1 MIVINSLHKGNI
13 SMKKENFLIP
23 IVVILFV
30 SLGLTFNNNAV
41 GALRQD
47 ADAASELNTIR
58 KNLGV
63 YSKMKPE
70 DAKEFY
76 EEALN
81 ELQVIIDM
89 FAGTEEALEAT
100 FYIGATHNILRNF
113 DEAIAYFDDVLSFQ
127 NEIDQ
132 NFKARLLYFKAQAL
146 IGTGN
151 IEDAKDVITE
161 LRIIE
166 PGAAN
171 AFGKELGGT
180 MRLGMHAPDFHT
192 EDYKGNPISL
202 SQFEGKIVIIHFW
215 ATWNDH
221 CLEKLPEIKELYRK
235 FKGPDVQF
243 IGISRDDEIDDLK
256 GVILQKNI
264 EWPQIF
270 EGMRYKGMMSKLY
283 DVRNIPMTFVMD
295 KQGRVQYIGSSKD
308 KITQIVTTLI
318 VKGEK
323 KSGY

>member
-1 MIVINSLHKGNI
+1 
-13 SMKKENFLIP
+13 MKKENFLIP
-23 IVVILFV
+23 TVVIMFF
-30 SLGLTFNNNAV
+30 SLWLTFNNSAM

-47 ADAASELNTIR
+47 ADAALELTTIR
-58 KNLGV
+58 KNLSI

-70 DAKEFY
+70 DARDFY

-81 ELQVIIDM
+81 ELQVMTDM

-100 FYIGATHNILRNF
+100 FYIGATYNILGNF

-151 IEDAKDVITE
+151 IQEAKDVITE
-161 LRIIE
+161 LRVIE

-171 AFGKELGGT
+171 AFGQELGGT
-180 MRLGMHAPDFHT
+180 MRLGKLAPDFHT
-192 EDYKGNPISL
+192 TDLDGNPLSL
-202 SQFEGKIVIIHFW
+202 SKLEGKIIVMNFW
-215 ATWNDH
+215 ATWNDQ
-221 CLEKLPEIKELYRK
+221 CLEKISEIKQLYRK
-235 FKGPDVQF
+235 LKGPDVQF

-256 GVILQKNI
+256 GVVLQKNI

-270 EGMRYKGMMSKLY
+270 EGMRYKGTMSKLY
-283 DVRNIPMTFVMD
+283 DVRKIPITFVLD
-295 KQGRVQYIGSSKD
+295 QQGRVQYIGNSKD
-308 KITQIVTTLI
+308 KITQVVTTLI
-318 VKGEK
+318 VRGEK

>member
-1 MIVINSLHKGNI
+1 
-13 SMKKENFLIP
+13 MKKEIFLIP
-23 IVVILFV
+23 VVVIMFF
-30 SLGLTFNNNAV
+30 SLLLTFNNNAM

-47 ADAASELNTIR
+47 ADAAKELTTIR
-58 KNLGV
+58 KNLSV

-70 DAKEFY
+70 DAREFY

-81 ELQVIIDM
+81 ELHVIIDM
-89 FAGTEEALEAT
+89 FAGTEEALEAA
-100 FYIGATHNILRNF
+100 FYVGATNNLLGSFN
-113 DEAIAYFDDVLSFQ
+113 EAIAYFDDVLKFQ
-127 NEIDQ
+127 NEIDE

-146 IGTGN
+146 IGIGN
-151 IEDAKDVITE
+151 IEEAKDVITE

-180 MRLGMHAPDFHT
+180 MRLGMSAPDFHT
-192 EDYKGNPISL
+192 EDFKGNPMSL
-202 SQFEGKIVIIHFW
+202 SQFEGKIIVMHFW

-221 CLEKLPEIKELYRK
+221 CLEKLPEIKQLYRK

-243 IGISRDDEIDDLK
+243 IGISRDDNLDDLK
-256 GVILQKNI
+256 GIVLQKNI

-283 DVRNIPMTFVMD
+283 DVRNIPMTFILD
-295 KQGRVQYIGSSKD
+295 QQGRVQYIGSSNEKM
-308 KITQIVTTLI
+308 TQIITTLI

>member
-1 MIVINSLHKGNI
+1 
-13 SMKKENFLIP
+13 MKTENFLIP
-23 IVVILFV
+23 TVVIIFF
-30 SLGLTFNNNAV
+30 SFWLTFNSNV
-41 GALRQD
+41 IGALRQD
-47 ADAASELNTIR
+47 ADAAMELTAIR
-58 KNLGV
+58 KNLSV

-70 DAKEFY
+70 DAREFY

-81 ELQVIIDM
+81 ELQVITDM

-113 DEAIAYFDDVLSFQ
+113 GEAIAYFDDVLSFQ
-127 NEIDQ
+127 NEIDE

-151 IEDAKDVITE
+151 IDGAKEVITD
-161 LRIIE
+161 LRVIE

-192 EDYKGNPISL
+192 EDSNGNPISL
-202 SQFEGKIVIIHFW
+202 SQFEGKITVMHFW
-215 ATWNDH
+215 ATWNDQ
-221 CLEKLPEIKELYRK
+221 CLEKLPETKELYRK

-256 GVILQKNI
+256 GVVLQMNI

-318 VKGEK
+318 VKGDK
-323 KSGY
+323 KSGGY

>member
-1 MIVINSLHKGNI
+1 
-13 SMKKENFLIP
+13 MKKEKFLIP
-23 IVVILFV
+23 TVVVMFF
-30 SLGLTFNNNAV
+30 SLWLTFNNSAM

-47 ADAASELNTIR
+47 ADAALELTTIR
-58 KNLGV
+58 KNLSV

-70 DAKEFY
+70 DARDFY

-81 ELQVIIDM
+81 ELQVMTDM

-100 FYIGATHNILRNF
+100 FYIGATYNILGNF
-113 DEAIAYFDDVLSFQ
+113 DESIAYFDDVLSFQ

-151 IEDAKDVITE
+151 IQEAKDVITE
-161 LRIIE
+161 LRGIE

-180 MRLGMHAPDFHT
+180 IRLGMHAPDFHT
-192 EDYKGNPISL
+192 EDFEGNPISL
-202 SQFEGKIVIIHFW
+202 SQFEGKIIIMNFW
-215 ATWNDH
+215 ATWNDR
-221 CLEKLPEIKELYRK
+221 CLEKLSEIKELYRK
-235 FKGPDVQF
+235 LKGPDVQF
-243 IGISRDDEIDDLK
+243 IGISRDDDIDDLK
-256 GVILQKNI
+256 GVVLQKNI
-264 EWPQIF
+264 KWPQIF

-283 DVRNIPMTFVMD
+283 DVNKIPIIFVLD
-295 KQGRVQYIGSSKD
+295 QQGRVQYIGNSKD

-318 VKGEK
+318 VRGEK

>member
-1 MIVINSLHKGNI
+1 
-13 SMKKENFLIP
+13 MKKEKFLIP
-23 IVVILFV
+23 TVVIMFF
-30 SLGLTFNNNAV
+30 SLWLTFNNSAV

-47 ADAASELNTIR
+47 ADAALELTTIR
-58 KNLGV
+58 KNLSV

-70 DAKEFY
+70 DARDFY
-76 EEALN
+76 EDALN
-81 ELQVIIDM
+81 ELQVMTDM

-100 FYIGATHNILRNF
+100 FYIGATYNILGNF

-132 NFKARLLYFKAQAL
+132 NFKARLLYFKAKAL
-146 IGTGN
+146 LGTGN
-151 IEDAKDVITE
+151 IQEAKDVITE

-192 EDYKGNPISL
+192 EDFEGNPISL
-202 SQFEGKIVIIHFW
+202 SQFEGKIIVMNFW
-215 ATWNDH
+215 ATWNDQ
-221 CLEKLPEIKELYRK
+221 CLEKIPEIKQLYRK
-235 FKGPDVQF
+235 LKGPDVQF
-243 IGISRDDEIDDLK
+243 IGISRDEEIDDLK
-256 GVILQKNI
+256 GVVLQKNI
-264 EWPQIF
+264 KWPQIF

-283 DVRNIPMTFVMD
+283 DVNKIPIIFVLD
-295 KQGRVQYIGSSKD
+295 QQGRVQYIGNSKD
-308 KITQIVTTLI
+308 KITQVVTTLI
-318 VKGEK
+318 VRGEK

>member
-1 MIVINSLHKGNI
+1 
-13 SMKKENFLIP
+13 MKKEKFLIS
-23 IVVILFV
+23 IVVIMFF
-30 SLGLTFNNNAV
+30 SLCLTFNNNAM

-47 ADAASELNTIR
+47 ADAAMELTTIR
-58 KNLGV
+58 KNLSV

-76 EEALN
+76 EEAMN
-81 ELQVIIDM
+81 ELHVMIDM

-113 DEAIAYFDDVLSFQ
+113 DEAIAYFDDVLSFE

-132 NFKARLLYFKAQAL
+132 NFKARLLYFKAEAL

-151 IEDAKDVITE
+151 IEEAKDVITD

-192 EDYKGNPISL
+192 EDSNGNPISL
-202 SQFEGKIVIIHFW
+202 SQFEGKIIVMHFW

-221 CLEKLPEIKELYRK
+221 CIEKLSEIKGLYRK
-235 FKGPDVQF
+235 LKGPDVQF
-243 IGISRDDEIDDLK
+243 IGISRDDQIDDLK

-264 EWPQIF
+264 KWPQIF

-283 DVRNIPMTFVMD
+283 DVRNIPITFVMD
-295 KQGRVQYIGSSKD
+295 QQGRVQYIGSSKD
-308 KITQIVTTLI
+308 KITQVVTTLI
-318 VKGEK
+318 IKGEK
-323 KSGY
+323 KPGS

>member
-1 MIVINSLHKGNI
+1 
-13 SMKKENFLIP
+13 MKKENFLIP
-23 IVVILFV
+23 TVVITVF
-30 SLGLTFNNNAV
+30 SIWLTFNNSAM

-47 ADAASELNTIR
+47 ADAALELTTIR
-58 KNLGV
+58 KNLSV

-70 DAKEFY
+70 DARGFY

-81 ELQVIIDM
+81 ELQVMTDM

-100 FYIGATHNILRNF
+100 FYIGATYNILGNF

-127 NEIDQ
+127 NEIDE

-146 IGTGN
+146 IGIGN
-151 IEDAKDVITE
+151 IQEAKDVITE

-171 AFGKELGGT
+171 AFGQELGDT
-180 MRLGMHAPDFHT
+180 MRLGKLAPDFHT
-192 EDYKGNPISL
+192 TDLDGNPLSL
-202 SQFEGKIVIIHFW
+202 SKLEGKIIVMNFW
-215 ATWNDH
+215 ATWNDQ
-221 CLEKLPEIKELYRK
+221 CLEKISEIKQLYRK
-235 FKGPDVQF
+235 LKGPDVQF

-256 GVILQKNI
+256 GVVLQKNI

-283 DVRNIPMTFVMD
+283 DVNKIPIIFVLD
-295 KQGRVQYIGSSKD
+295 QQGRVQYIGNSKE
-308 KITQIVTTLI
+308 KITQVVTTLI
-318 VKGEK
+318 VRGEK

>member
-1 MIVINSLHKGNI
+1 
-13 SMKKENFLIP
+13 MKRENFLIP
-23 IVVILFV
+23 VIVLLFV
-30 SLGLTFNNNAV
+30 SLGLTFNNNAM

-47 ADAASELNTIR
+47 ADAASELSTIR
-58 KNLGV
+58 KNLGI
-63 YSKMKPE
+63 YSKMNPN
-70 DAKEFY
+70 DAKDYY

-81 ELQVIIDM
+81 ELQMIIDM
-89 FAGTEEALEAT
+89 FAGTVEALEAA
-100 FYIGATHNILRNF
+100 FYIGATNNILGSFN
-113 DEAIAYFDDVLSFQ
+113 EAIAYFDDVLQFQ
-127 NEIDQ
+127 NEIDI

-146 IGTGN
+146 IGIGD
-151 IEDAKDVITE
+151 IDEAKNVITE

-192 EDYKGNPISL
+192 EDLKGNAISL
-202 SQFEGKIVIIHFW
+202 SQFEGKIIVIHFW

-221 CLEKLPEIKELYRK
+221 CLEKLPETKQLYRK
-235 FKGPDVQF
+235 FKGPEVQF
-243 IGISRDDEIDDLK
+243 IGVSRDDDIDDLK
-256 GVILQKNI
+256 GVVLQKNI

-295 KQGRVQYIGSSKD
+295 QQGRVQYIGSNNE
-308 KITQIVTTLI
+308 KITQILTTLI

>member
-1 MIVINSLHKGNI
+1 
-13 SMKKENFLIP
+13 MKKENFLIP
-23 IVVILFV
+23 TVVVMLF
-30 SLGLTFNNNAV
+30 SLWLTFNNNAM

-47 ADAASELNTIR
+47 ADAASELTAIR
-58 KNLGV
+58 KNLST

-70 DAKEFY
+70 DAREFY

-81 ELQVIIDM
+81 ELHVMIDM

-100 FYIGATHNILRNF
+100 FYIGATNNILGNF

-180 MRLGMHAPDFHT
+180 MRLGMHAPDFYT
-192 EDYKGNPISL
+192 KDYEGNSISL
-202 SQFEGKIVIIHFW
+202 SKFEGKIIIMNFW
-215 ATWNDH
+215 ATWNDL
-221 CLEKLPEIKELYRK
+221 CLEKLSEIKELYRK
-235 FKGPDVQF
+235 LKGPDVQF
-243 IGISRDDEIDDLK
+243 IGISRDDDIDNLK
-256 GVILQKNI
+256 GVVLQKNI
-264 EWPQIF
+264 KWPQIF

-283 DVRNIPMTFVMD
+283 DVNKIPIIFVLD
-295 KQGRVQYIGSSKD
+295 QQGRVQYIGNSKE
-308 KITQIVTTLI
+308 KITQVVTTLI
-318 VKGEK
+318 VRGEK

>member
-1 MIVINSLHKGNI
+1 
-13 SMKKENFLIP
+13 MKKEKLLIP
-23 IVVILFV
+23 IVVIMLF
-30 SLGLTFNNNAV
+30 SLWLTFNNNAM

-47 ADAASELNTIR
+47 ADAASELATIR
-58 KNLGV
+58 KNLGT
-63 YSKMKPE
+63 YSQMNPE
-70 DAKEFY
+70 DAREFY

-81 ELQVIIDM
+81 ELQVITDM

-100 FYIGATHNILRNF
+100 FYIGATHNILGNF
-113 DEAIAYFDDVLSFQ
+113 YDAIAYFDDVLSFQ

-146 IGTGN
+146 IGTGD
-151 IEDAKDVITE
+151 IQEAKDVITE

-180 MRLGMHAPDFHT
+180 MRLGMSAPDFHT
-192 EDYKGNPISL
+192 EDFKGNPISL
-202 SQFEGKIVIIHFW
+202 SQFEGKIVVMHFW

-221 CLEKLPEIKELYRK
+221 CLETLPEIKQLYRK
-235 FKGPDVQF
+235 LKGPDVQF
-243 IGISRDDEIDDLK
+243 IGISRDDQIDDLK

-283 DVRNIPMTFVMD
+283 DVRNIPITFVLD
-295 KQGRVQYIGSSKD
+295 QQGKVQYIGSGKD
-308 KITQIVTTLI
+308 KITQIVTALI
-318 VKGEK
+318 VRGEK

>member
-1 MIVINSLHKGNI
+1 
-13 SMKKENFLIP
+13 MKKEKFLIP
-23 IVVILFV
+23 TVVVMFF
-30 SLGLTFNNNAV
+30 SLWLTFNNSAM

-47 ADAASELNTIR
+47 ADAALELTTIR
-58 KNLGV
+58 KNLSV

-70 DAKEFY
+70 DARDFY

-81 ELQVIIDM
+81 ELQVMTDM

-100 FYIGATHNILRNF
+100 FYIGATYNILGNF

-151 IEDAKDVITE
+151 IQEAKDVITE
-161 LRIIE
+161 LRVIE

-180 MRLGMHAPDFHT
+180 IRLGMHAPDFHT
-192 EDYKGNPISL
+192 EDFEGNPISL
-202 SQFEGKIVIIHFW
+202 SQFEGKIIIMNFW
-215 ATWNDH
+215 ATWNDR
-221 CLEKLPEIKELYRK
+221 CLEKLSEIKELYRK
-235 FKGPDVQF
+235 LKGPDVQF
-243 IGISRDDEIDDLK
+243 IGISRDDDIDDLK
-256 GVILQKNI
+256 GVVLQKNI
-264 EWPQIF
+264 KWPQIF

-283 DVRNIPMTFVMD
+283 DVNKIPIIFVLD
-295 KQGRVQYIGSSKD
+295 QQGRVQYIGNSKD

-318 VKGEK
+318 VRGEK

>member
-23 IVVILFV
+23 TVVIMFF
-30 SLGLTFNNNAV
+30 SLWLTFDNSAM

-47 ADAASELNTIR
+47 ADAALELTTIR
-58 KNLGV
+58 KNLSV

-70 DAKEFY
+70 DARDFY
-76 EEALN
+76 EDALN
-81 ELQVIIDM
+81 ELQVMTDM

-100 FYIGATHNILRNF
+100 FYIGATYNILGNF

-151 IEDAKDVITE
+151 IQEAKDVITE
-161 LRIIE
+161 LRVIE

-171 AFGKELGGT
+171 AFGQELGDT
-180 MRLGMHAPDFHT
+180 MRLGKLAPDFHT
-192 EDYKGNPISL
+192 TDLDGNPLSL
-202 SQFEGKIVIIHFW
+202 SKLKGKIIVMNFW
-215 ATWNDH
+215 ATWNDQ
-221 CLEKLPEIKELYRK
+221 CLEKISETKQLYRK
-235 FKGPDVQF
+235 LKGPDVQF

-256 GVILQKNI
+256 GVVLQKNI

-283 DVRNIPMTFVMD
+283 DVQNIPMIFVLD
-295 KQGRVQYIGSSKD
+295 QQGRVQYIGNSKD

-318 VKGEK
+318 VRGEK

>member
-13 SMKKENFLIP
+13 SMKKEKFLIP
-23 IVVILFV
+23 TVVVMFF
-30 SLGLTFNNNAV
+30 SLWLTFNNSAM

-47 ADAASELNTIR
+47 ADAALELTTIR
-58 KNLGV
+58 KNLSV

-70 DAKEFY
+70 DARDFY

-81 ELQVIIDM
+81 ELQVMTDM

-100 FYIGATHNILRNF
+100 FYIGATHNILGNF

-151 IEDAKDVITE
+151 IQEAKDVITE
-161 LRIIE
+161 LRVIE

-180 MRLGMHAPDFHT
+180 IRLGMHAPDFHT
-192 EDYKGNPISL
+192 EDFEGNPISL
-202 SQFEGKIVIIHFW
+202 SQFEGKIIIMNFW
-215 ATWNDH
+215 ATWNDR
-221 CLEKLPEIKELYRK
+221 CLEKLSEIKELYRK
-235 FKGPDVQF
+235 LKGPDVQF
-243 IGISRDDEIDDLK
+243 IGISRDDDIDDLK
-256 GVILQKNI
+256 GVVLQKNI
-264 EWPQIF
+264 KWPQIF

-283 DVRNIPMTFVMD
+283 DVNKIPIIFVLD
-295 KQGRVQYIGSSKD
+295 QQGRVQYIGNSKD

-318 VKGEK
+318 VRGEK

>member
-1 MIVINSLHKGNI
+1 MTVINSLHKGNI
-13 SMKKENFLIP
+13 SMKKEKLLIP
-23 IVVILFV
+23 IVVIMLF
-30 SLGLTFNNNAV
+30 SLWLTFNNNAM

-47 ADAASELNTIR
+47 ADAASELATIR
-58 KNLGV
+58 KNLGT
-63 YSKMKPE
+63 YSKMNPE
-70 DAKEFY
+70 DAREFY

-81 ELQVIIDM
+81 ELQVITDM

-100 FYIGATHNILRNF
+100 FYIGATHNILGNF
-113 DEAIAYFDDVLSFQ
+113 YDAIAYFDDVLSFQ

-146 IGTGN
+146 IGTGD
-151 IEDAKDVITE
+151 IQEAKDVITE

-180 MRLGMHAPDFHT
+180 MRLGMSAPDFHT
-192 EDYKGNPISL
+192 EDFKGNPISL
-202 SQFEGKIVIIHFW
+202 SQFEGKIVVMHFW

-221 CLEKLPEIKELYRK
+221 CLETLPEIKQLYRK
-235 FKGPDVQF
+235 LKGPDVQF
-243 IGISRDDEIDDLK
+243 IGISRDDQIDDLK

-283 DVRNIPMTFVMD
+283 DVRNIPITFVLD
-295 KQGRVQYIGSSKD
+295 QQGKVQYIGSGKD
-308 KITQIVTTLI
+308 KITQIVTALI
-318 VKGEK
+318 VRGEK

>member
-1 MIVINSLHKGNI
+1 
-13 SMKKENFLIP
+13 MKKEKFLIP
-23 IVVILFV
+23 TVVIMFF
-30 SLGLTFNNNAV
+30 SLWLTFNNNAI

-47 ADAASELNTIR
+47 ADAALELATIR
-58 KNLGV
+58 KNLST

-70 DAKEFY
+70 DAREFY

-81 ELQVIIDM
+81 ELQVMTDM
-89 FAGTEEALEAT
+89 FAGTEEALEAS
-100 FYIGATHNILRNF
+100 FYIGATHNILGNF
-113 DEAIAYFDDVLSFQ
+113 YDAIAYFDDVLKFQ
-127 NEIDQ
+127 NEIDV

-146 IGTGN
+146 IGIGD
-151 IEDAKDVITE
+151 IDAAKNVIVD
-161 LRIIE
+161 LRVIE

-192 EDYKGNPISL
+192 EDFKGNSISL
-202 SQFEGKIVIIHFW
+202 SNFEGKIIVMHFW
-215 ATWNDH
+215 ATWNDR
-221 CLEKLPEIKELYRK
+221 CLEKLPEIKQLYRK
-235 FKGPDVQF
+235 FKGPNVQF

-256 GVILQKNI
+256 GVVLQKNI

-283 DVRNIPMTFVMD
+283 DVNKIPIIFVLD
-295 KQGRVQYIGSSKD
+295 QQGRVQYIGNSKD

-318 VKGEK
+318 VRGEK

>member
-1 MIVINSLHKGNI
+1 
-13 SMKKENFLIP
+13 MKKENFLIP
-23 IVVILFV
+23 TVVIIFF
-30 SLGLTFNNNAV
+30 SFWLTFNNSAL

-47 ADAASELNTIR
+47 ADAALELTTIR
-58 KNLGV
+58 KNLSI

-70 DAKEFY
+70 DARDFY

-81 ELQVIIDM
+81 ELQVMTDM

-100 FYIGATHNILRNF
+100 FYIGATYNILGNF

-151 IEDAKDVITE
+151 IQEAKDVITE
-161 LRIIE
+161 LRVIE

-171 AFGKELGGT
+171 AFGQELGGT
-180 MRLGMHAPDFHT
+180 IRLGKLAPDFHT
-192 EDYKGNPISL
+192 TDLDGNPLSL
-202 SQFEGKIVIIHFW
+202 SKLEGKIIVMNFW
-215 ATWNDH
+215 ATWNDQ
-221 CLEKLPEIKELYRK
+221 CLEKISEIKQLYRK
-235 FKGPDVQF
+235 LKGPDVQF

-256 GVILQKNI
+256 GVVLQKNI

-270 EGMRYKGMMSKLY
+270 EGMRYKGTMSKLY
-283 DVRNIPMTFVMD
+283 DVRKIPITFVLD
-295 KQGRVQYIGSSKD
+295 QQGRVQYIGNSKD
-308 KITQIVTTLI
+308 KITQVVTTLI
-318 VKGEK
+318 VRGEK

>member
-1 MIVINSLHKGNI
+1 
-13 SMKKENFLIP
+13 MKRENFLIS
-23 IVVILFV
+23 ILVILFV

-47 ADAASELNTIR
+47 ADAASELSTIR

-70 DAKEFY
+70 DARAFY
-76 EEALN
+76 EETLN

-100 FYIGATHNILRNF
+100 FYIGATNNILGSFN
-113 DEAIAYFDDVLSFQ
+113 EAIAYFDDVLEYQ
-127 NEIDQ
+127 NEIDE

-146 IGTGN
+146 IGIGN
-151 IEDAKDVITE
+151 IDEAKDVITE
-161 LRIIE
+161 LRVIE

-192 EDYKGNPISL
+192 EDFKGNSISL
-202 SQFEGKIVIIHFW
+202 SQFEGKIVVMHFW
-215 ATWNDH
+215 ATWNDR
-221 CLEKLPEIKELYRK
+221 CLEKLPEIKQLYRK

-243 IGISRDDEIDDLK
+243 IGISRDDNLDDLQ
-256 GVILQKNI
+256 GIVLQKNM
-264 EWPQIF
+264 EWPHIF

-283 DVRNIPMTFVMD
+283 DVRNIPMIFVMD
-295 KQGRVQYIGSSKD
+295 RQGRVQYIGSNNE
-308 KITQIVTTLI
+308 KITQVITTLI

>member
-1 MIVINSLHKGNI
+1 M
-13 SMKKENFLIP
+13 IP
-23 IVVILFV
+23 IVVIMFV

-58 KNLGV
+58 ENLGV

-76 EEALN
+76 EDALN

-89 FAGTEEALEAT
+89 FAGTEEALEAS
-100 FYIGATHNILRNF
+100 FYIGATNNLLGSFN
-113 DEAIAYFDDVLSFQ
+113 EAIAYFDDVLSIQ
-127 NEIDQ
+127 DQ
-132 NFKARLLYFKAQAL
+132 IEENFKARVLYFKAQAL
-146 IGTGN
+146 IGMGN
-151 IEDAKDVITE
+151 IEDAKDVIAE
-161 LRIIE
+161 LRLIE

-171 AFGKELGGT
+171 AFGKDLGGT
-180 MRLGMHAPDFHT
+180 MRVGASAPDFHT
-192 EDYKGNPISL
+192 EDFKGNPINL
-202 SQFEGKIVIIHFW
+202 SQFEGKIIVMHFW

-221 CLEKLPEIKELYRK
+221 CIEKLPEIKELYRK
-235 FKGPDVQF
+235 LKGPDVKF
-243 IGISRDDEIDDLK
+243 IGISRDDQIDDLK
-256 GVILQKNI
+256 GVVLQKNM

-283 DVRNIPMTFVMD
+283 DVRNIPITFVLD
-295 KQGRVQYIGSSKD
+295 RQGRVQYIGSKNE
-308 KITQIVTTLI
+308 KITQVLTTLI

>member
-1 MIVINSLHKGNI
+1 
-13 SMKKENFLIP
+13 MKKEKFLIS
-23 IVVILFV
+23 IVVIMFF
-30 SLGLTFNNNAV
+30 SLCLAFNNNAM

-47 ADAASELNTIR
+47 ADAAMELTTIR
-58 KNLGV
+58 KNLSV

-76 EEALN
+76 EDSLN

-100 FYIGATHNILRNF
+100 FYIGATHNILKNF
-113 DEAIAYFDDVLSFQ
+113 DEAIAYFDDVLSLQ

-151 IEDAKDVITE
+151 IEEAKDVITE

-192 EDYKGNPISL
+192 EDSNGSPISL
-202 SQFEGKIVIIHFW
+202 SQFEGKIIVMHFW
-215 ATWNDH
+215 ASWNDQ
-221 CLEKLPEIKELYRK
+221 CLEKLPEIQGLYRK
-235 FKGPDVQF
+235 FKGPEVQF
-243 IGISRDDEIDDLK
+243 IGISRDDEIDDLQ

-283 DVRNIPMTFVMD
+283 DVRNIPITFVLD
-295 KQGRVQYIGSSKD
+295 RQGRVQYIGSKNE
-308 KITQIVTTLI
+308 KITQVLTTLI